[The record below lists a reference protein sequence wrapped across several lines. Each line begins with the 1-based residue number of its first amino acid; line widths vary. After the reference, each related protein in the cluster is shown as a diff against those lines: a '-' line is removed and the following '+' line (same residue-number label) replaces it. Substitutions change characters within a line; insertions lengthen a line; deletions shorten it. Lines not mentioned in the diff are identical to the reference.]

1 MRLKTTKCF
10 FSAVSLLCIT
20 APHGPVPYHRGPL
33 QVPCRRY
40 SQRQNWLISPFEQPT
55 PTPPAILPWKSSA
68 PGPCLASTAQ
78 ARACCMYNRRPWKT
92 PAHENQLLCS
102 CRRLRT
108 GAQHCVAAKGVL
120 GRCSAAARCRLPA
133 RPRARLAARKWS
145 DLPIC
150 LAIAVPQP
158 LTCILGVVDMDIY
171 GAFQICSIAI
181 LAAPL
186 TVRMSKTYFY
196 DPGRNLIFLWT
207 ALTLAGLLALAIEF
221 YRVHPIVCPD
231 EIPGGKAFPF
241 GDVDCGM
248 LTCNEADTFS
258 PLRAG
263 PAANIG
269 VIQIPTILTLNTGM
283 LLATACCVPAVVSMM
298 FTWDKILA
306 LHWKRRFG
314 PHEHHEENRNNE
326 PIEGTNGATEAH
338 MNSINGAIRRVLSLI
353 EVPLFGG
360 AVVTILVVGEINFF
374 SPQLQWQTE
383 PIASVGQWGPI
394 AGTVL
399 AALGSLYV
407 LIMTGGEEE
416 REASRSTAECTC
428 GNHLRPVLTIE
439 QDSDGSPSQISL
451 DDNSTDTP
459 YRPSHDTDHTQSNR
473 SVDPGRRRRIA
484 GMLQKAG
491 DKLGSA
497 AHNKYDAKQY
507 NASAAREFPEIPGE
521 AQRNPELTELK
532 RQYSLRRDVVL
543 REESSRAASPAATA
557 STFPEFDGS
566 VSASPVLGRGGFSES
581 PERIPTRS
589 DTLEIPSSTHLSFSD
604 IDRGRTHAR
613 RSTLEVP
620 SPIRTSFTEPERGR
634 IPARRA
640 TLEVPS
646 PTTSN
651 QLNIHR
657 ERTPARR
664 ATLEVPSPTYH
675 RPS

>member
-1 MRLKTTKCF
+1 
-10 FSAVSLLCIT
+10 
-20 APHGPVPYHRGPL
+20 
-33 QVPCRRY
+33 
-40 SQRQNWLISPFEQPT
+40 
-55 PTPPAILPWKSSA
+55 
-68 PGPCLASTAQ
+68 
-78 ARACCMYNRRPWKT
+78 
-92 PAHENQLLCS
+92 
-102 CRRLRT
+102 
-108 GAQHCVAAKGVL
+108 
-120 GRCSAAARCRLPA
+120 
-133 RPRARLAARKWS
+133 
-145 DLPIC
+145 
-150 LAIAVPQP
+150 
-158 LTCILGVVDMDIY
+158 MDIY

-231 EIPGGKAFPF
+231 NIPGGHRFPF
-241 GDVDCGM
+241 GKVDCGM
-248 LTCNEADTFS
+248 PKCNEQDTYS

-269 VIQIPTILTLNTGM
+269 VIQTPTFLTVNTGM
-283 LLATACCVPAVVSMM
+283 LLATACCVPAVVSLM

-314 PHEHHEENRNNE
+314 PREQNEGNRNDE
-326 PIEGTNGATEAH
+326 PIIDGTNGATEEH

-360 AVVTILVVGEINFF
+360 AVVTILIVGEINFF

-407 LIMTGGEEE
+407 LIMTGGEDEKGDMHI
-416 REASRSTAECTC
+416 APECTC
-428 GNHLRPVLTIE
+428 GNHLRPILTIE
-439 QDSDGSPSQISL
+439 QDSDGSPSQISF
-451 DDNSTDTP
+451 DDNSTDIAN
-459 YRPSHDTDHTQSNR
+459 RPSHDTDHTHAHSHR
-473 SVDPGRRRRIA
+473 SVDPGRRRRVA
-484 GMLQKAG
+484 EMLQKAG

-497 AHNKYDAKQY
+497 AHNKYDANAY

-521 AQRNPELTELK
+521 AQRNPELNELK

-543 REESSRAASPAATA
+543 REENSRAASPAATA

-566 VSASPVLGRGGFSES
+566 PSASPVLGREEFSES
-581 PERIPTRS
+581 PERMPTRS
-589 DTLEIPSSTHLSFSD
+589 DTLEIPSPTHMSFLD
-604 IDRGRTHAR
+604 LDRGRSHAR

-620 SPIRTSFTEPERGR
+620 PPIRTTFAEPERGR

-646 PTTSN
+646 PTTLN
-651 QLNIHR
+651 QVNTHR
-657 ERTPARR
+657 DRPPARR
-664 ATLEVPSPTYH
+664 ATLEVPSPTHH
-675 RPS
+675 RPFS